1 MNKVF
6 LRIVIISFFIFFHIE
21 MEAQDT
27 GAYGSYSPYTM
38 FGIGDLS
45 KQGTSFNKSMG
56 GVGIATRNR
65 RYVNYLNPASLTA
78 RDSLSF
84 MADFGIS
91 QNNKI
96 YRQGDMISGNN
107 TFNIYN
113 FVISFPIYRSSAFM
127 IGITPYSDVGYDFS
141 SVETDQDIIGST
153 GNITHNY
160 YGEGGI
166 YQFFFGGG
174 VTFWKKLSLGAEFI
188 YYFGNIDKVYN
199 VNYSN
204 SSIRSINSGHN
215 IMINSITG
223 KFGLQF
229 QQRLSDRVSM
239 TLGATYKLASG
250 MKGEKTFYEYA
261 NQSSV
266 TDTSAYVVTP
276 NNGNVKFA
284 DEMGFGISLTNEGK
298 WAAEVNYLR
307 SDWTSTGIDDE
318 EGFSSLKYSKFSA
331 AASNSIRAGFEFIPN
346 RNDIR
351 YYFKRCAYRA
361 GVYYDQAYYK
371 FDGNR
376 VNSLGMTLG
385 ISLPVVRGGNA
396 ISLGI
401 DFGQRGSMRNNMVRE
416 RYVNFLVGFN
426 IYDIWFRKTR
436 YE

>member
-1 MNKVF
+1 
-6 LRIVIISFFIFFHIE
+6 
-21 MEAQDT
+21 
-27 GAYGSYSPYTM
+27 
-38 FGIGDLS
+38 
-45 KQGTSFNKSMG
+45 
-56 GVGIATRNR
+56 
-65 RYVNYLNPASLTA
+65 
-78 RDSLSF
+78 
-84 MADFGIS
+84 
-91 QNNKI
+91 
-96 YRQGDMISGNN
+96 
-107 TFNIYN
+107 
-113 FVISFPIYRSSAFM
+113 
-127 IGITPYSDVGYDFS
+127 
-141 SVETDQDIIGST
+141 
-153 GNITHNY
+153 
-160 YGEGGI
+160 
-166 YQFFFGGG
+166 
-174 VTFWKKLSLGAEFI
+174 
-188 YYFGNIDKVYN
+188 
-199 VNYSN
+199 
-204 SSIRSINSGHN
+204 
-215 IMINSITG
+215 
-223 KFGLQF
+223 
-229 QQRLSDRVSM
+229 M

-331 AASNSIRAGFEFIPN
+331 EASNSIRAGFEFIPN